1 MMNNNKERVGGR
13 AAAVVVIVAIATASS
28 LLAFASA
35 AAAIEDDAHPR
46 NPIEVLYTS
55 VFRTYHLVLNF
66 ITAQYQFI
74 CLLFI
79 IILN

>member
-1 MMNNNKERVGGR
+1 MNNNKKRVGGR

-35 AAAIEDDAHPR
+35 AAAIEDDVHPHH
-46 NPIEVLYTS
+46 PIEVLYTS
-55 VFRTYHLVLNF
+55 VSRTYHLVLNF

-74 CLLFI
+74 CLLN
-79 IILN
+79 LLSS